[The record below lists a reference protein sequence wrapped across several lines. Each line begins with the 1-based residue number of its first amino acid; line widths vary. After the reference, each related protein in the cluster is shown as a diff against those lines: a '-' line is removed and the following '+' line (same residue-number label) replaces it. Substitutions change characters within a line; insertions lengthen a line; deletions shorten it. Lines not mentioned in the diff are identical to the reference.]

1 MLAVT
6 AVADNLEMAADR
18 AHQGVSSIT
27 FEGSQHR
34 SDIGR
39 SAYPTLDASPTSDVR
54 LASDAPPTF
63 SERSAYKSAGVDIDA
78 ANHAVKLIS
87 KSVISTHTPD
97 VISKAANGFGGMYSA
112 SMLGDDAV
120 LVASTDGVGTKV
132 KLAARYGRWR
142 EIGMDIVNHCIGDI
156 IVHGA
161 RPLFF
166 LDYIAM
172 PKLQPVEVAEIVDGM
187 AEACR
192 AARCA
197 LLGGETAEM
206 PGVYVEG
213 ALDVVGTIV
222 GVAKRSEM
230 LPCTQNVNAG
240 DVLIGVPSSGPH
252 TNGYTLIRKLLDNA
266 YACQGSMD
274 MSKLVEAALAPH
286 RSYLP
291 FVNFLSEVGVQ
302 PKALAHITGGGFFDN
317 IPRVLPGYLGAQ
329 ICLGSWEVPELF
341 RVLVS
346 LADMDDSEAFRVWNM
361 GIGLIAVVSET
372 DVEAITAHDYTAHEC
387 HVIGSIVELADS
399 VIQIQQVSLTGSWKN
414 DR

>member
-1 MLAVT
+1 M
-6 AVADNLEMAADR
+6 
-18 AHQGVSSIT
+18 S
-27 FEGSQHR
+27 
-34 SDIGR
+34 
-39 SAYPTLDASPTSDVR
+39 ASPTALD
-54 LASDAPPTF
+54 
-63 SERSAYKSAGVDIDA
+63 ECSAYKSAGVDIDA

-87 KSVISTHTPD
+87 QSVVSTHTSD

-112 SMLGDDAV
+112 SMLGDGAV

-132 KLAARYGRWR
+132 ELAARYDRWR
-142 EIGMDIVNHCIGDI
+142 EIGMDLVNHCIGDI

-172 PKLQPVEVAEIVDGM
+172 PKLQPTKVAEIVDGM

-197 LLGGETAEM
+197 LLGGEMAEM

-222 GVAKRSEM
+222 GVAKRDEL
-230 LPCTQNVNAG
+230 LPCMQKVKAG

-252 TNGYTLIRKLLDNA
+252 TNGYTLIRKLLDDA
-266 YACQGSMD
+266 HTGSGTAHTGKGTID
-274 MSKLVEAALAPH
+274 TIDTSKLVEAALAPH
-286 RSYLP
+286 RSYIP

-317 IPRVLPGYLGAQ
+317 IPRVLPDDLGAQ
-329 ICLGSWEVPELF
+329 IRLGSWEVPELF

-361 GIGLIAVVSET
+361 GIGLVAVVSET
-372 DVEAITAHDYTAHEC
+372 DVEALTAHEC
-387 HVIGSIVELADS
+387 TAHECNVIGSIVKLADS
-399 VIQIQQVSLTGSWKN
+399 AELTGAADSADSTCAANITDIAERTGAADSAMQVQQVNLIGSWKD